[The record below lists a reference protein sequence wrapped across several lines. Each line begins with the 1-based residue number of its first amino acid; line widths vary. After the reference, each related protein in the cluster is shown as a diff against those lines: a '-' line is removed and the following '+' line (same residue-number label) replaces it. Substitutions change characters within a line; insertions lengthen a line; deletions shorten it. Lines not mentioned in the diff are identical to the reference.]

1 MLACSEKCRYMH
13 AVTVTVRERAVD
25 GSLPQVLKNARERFL
40 ENTQPIIKFLCGES
54 ACADIVLA
62 DKDMMRVLIGGVGL
76 GIAGA
81 PAGGD
86 AVIAAAGGDGSSI
99 VDDSGNDSVYAR
111 MSPTDIVRL
120 RTEWRVSM
128 PELNEK
134 FAVWWSLNGL
144 GSAKTPR
151 PPSIMI
157 RDAFKIAEQHLGVKV
172 ERDTHARID
181 YMYGVKLLSSMH
193 HSGNQNMTYV

>member
-1 MLACSEKCRYMH
+1 MH
-13 AVTVTVRERAVD
+13 AVLVTVRERAVD
-25 GSLPQVLKNARERFL
+25 SSLPQVLKNARERFL

-86 AVIAAAGGDGSSI
+86 PATAAAGGGGD
-99 VDDSGNDSVYAR
+99 DDSVHDGMSEAR
-111 MSPTDIVRL
+111 ALMSPIDIARL
-120 RTEWRVSM
+120 RGEWRVSM

-144 GSAKTPR
+144 GNSKTPR
-151 PPSIMI
+151 PPSIMS

-193 HSGNQNMTYV
+193 HSGNQNMTYG